1 MPWYIYS
8 LVFLELTFVAWIDFK
23 TSIISNYWFLVNILA
38 FVLFSI
44 FLPDVYVFGIK
55 NFFLPLAFIFVGYML
70 FTLNIMGAGD
80 SKYLFSLFILIPYE
94 SQDYM
99 LYTLIYSTVVVG
111 GMSFFIN
118 IYQNTQKLKLAFEN
132 KNVELIK
139 GIFGKKFTYA
149 PVILLSWIWFGYLV
163 RVWE

>member
-8 LVFLELTFVAWIDFK
+8 LVFVELAFVAWIDFK

-44 FLPDVYVFGIK
+44 FLPDVYVFSIK

-118 IYQNTQKLKLAFEN
+118 IYQNSKKLKLAFEN

>member
-8 LVFLELTFVAWIDFK
+8 LVFIELAIVAWIDFK

-44 FLPDVYVFGIK
+44 FLPDVYIFGVK

-111 GMSFFIN
+111 MMSFFIN
-118 IYQNTQKLKLAFEN
+118 IYQNIQKLKLAYEN

>member
-1 MPWYIYS
+1 
-8 LVFLELTFVAWIDFK
+8 
-23 TSIISNYWFLVNILA
+23 
-38 FVLFSI
+38 
-44 FLPDVYVFGIK
+44 
-55 NFFLPLAFIFVGYML
+55 
-70 FTLNIMGAGD
+70 MGAGD

-111 GMSFFIN
+111 VMSFFIN
-118 IYQNTQKLKLAFEN
+118 IYQNIQNLKLAFEN

-149 PVILLSWIWFGYLV
+149 PVILLSWIWFGVLV
-163 RVWE
+163 KVWE

>member
-8 LVFLELTFVAWIDFK
+8 LVFVELAFVAWIDFK

-44 FLPDVYVFGIK
+44 FLPDVYVFSIK

-111 GMSFFIN
+111 VMSFFIN
-118 IYQNTQKLKLAFEN
+118 IYQNSKKLKLAFEN

-149 PVILLSWIWFGYLV
+149 PVILLSWIWFGFLV